1 MKFKKIIFVFFILT
15 MLFSLTGCFLDKNA
29 ISVNEFID
37 IVSKNNLSTTDIHD
51 QMSQYKEINSAIIAS
66 SKDNWKIEFYVL
78 DNKENALKMYNTNK
92 SIFEGLKGKTNIEK
106 YLSLGNYSL
115 YDLKT
120 DYYYMHLC
128 RVDNTLLYVKVDVK
142 YENDVKKIIDK
153 LGY

>member
-115 YDLKT
+115 
-120 DYYYMHLC
+120 
-128 RVDNTLLYVKVDVK
+128 
-142 YENDVKKIIDK
+142 
-153 LGY
+153 